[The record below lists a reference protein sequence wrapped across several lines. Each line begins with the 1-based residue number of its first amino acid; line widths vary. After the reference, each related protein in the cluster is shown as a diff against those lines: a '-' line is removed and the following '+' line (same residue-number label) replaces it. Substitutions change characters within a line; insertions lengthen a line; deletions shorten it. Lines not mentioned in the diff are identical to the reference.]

1 MRFMFFFYPALAA
14 TLEERKRM
22 RPIARH
28 TEPWQKM
35 FEEVAELSRMAE
47 DLGFEAVTFPE
58 HHLHTEGAE
67 MGSLPILTQY
77 VINQTKRIKVGPIGY
92 VLPGWNPLR
101 LALEIAWLDQLT
113 KGRTF
118 VGFAR
123 GYQARWLNS
132 MAQKLHIG
140 ASAISTMQE
149 DIDARNRE
157 AFEEVYQIL
166 KLAWADGPFRFKG
179 KHYEYPSPYETGT
192 PWPAHQWTREY
203 GAPGEVDDNGN
214 VQMIEVVPK
223 PYQKPH
229 PMLFQAFSMSEA
241 TIRWAAREGLIP
253 TLLASE
259 PKQVRYYAEAHV
271 DEAKKHGRNLRLG
284 ENMGVFRSV
293 YLADSHA
300 EAKHMGDVGLIG
312 VGWQQ
317 CFHHFGFTEAFRFP
331 EDDVKYPNKQLLP
344 ASECTT
350 DRLEKAHFALVGT
363 TSDIRREMDLL
374 VETANP
380 EWFIWQSDQGYLPLA
395 QVKLM
400 LQRFG
405 KEILPHYV

>member
-1 MRFMFFFYPALAA
+1 M
-14 TLEERKRM
+14 
-22 RPIARH
+22 
-28 TEPWQKM
+28 
-35 FEEVAELSRMAE
+35 
-47 DLGFEAVTFPE
+47 
-58 HHLHTEGAE
+58 
-67 MGSLPILTQY
+67 
-77 VINQTKRIKVGPIGY
+77 
-92 VLPGWNPLR
+92 
-101 LALEIAWLDQLT
+101 
-113 KGRTF
+113 
-118 VGFAR
+118 
-123 GYQARWLNS
+123 QA
-132 MAQKLHIG
+132 
-140 ASAISTMQE
+140 

-166 KLAWADGPFRFKG
+166 KLAWADKPFRFKG

-192 PWPAHQWTREY
+192 PWLAHQWTREY
-203 GAPGEVDDNGN
+203 GAQGEVDENGN

-229 PMLFQAFSMSEA
+229 PPLFQAFSMSES

-259 PKQVRYYAEAHV
+259 PKQVRYFAEAHV
-271 DEAKKHGRNLRLG
+271 DEAKEHGRDLKLG
-284 ENMGVFRSV
+284 ENLGVFRSV

-300 EAKHMGDVGLIG
+300 EATRMGDIGLIG
-312 VGWQQ
+312 VGWQH

-331 EDDVKYPNKQLLP
+331 EDDVKYPNKQALP
-344 ASECTT
+344 ASECTMA
-350 DRLEKAHFALVGT
+350 RLEKAHFALVGT

-380 EWFIWQSDQGYLPLA
+380 EWFIWQSDQGYLPLE
-395 QVKLM
+395 QVKRM